1 MCLSQIQN
9 LFISTGTKP
18 VTTKRTRVVTL
29 WSRAFIDKVTAH
41 KTCSCEVMGQI
52 KNISTTTVP
61 TAIKHVSGVTYQR
74 AATHK
79 SHNPLVTCYISSRR
93 QCLGPPNLTL

>member
-1 MCLSQIQN
+1 M
-9 LFISTGTKP
+9 
-18 VTTKRTRVVTL
+18 TTKRTRVVTL
-29 WSRAFIDKVTAH
+29 WSMAFIDKVTAH

-79 SHNPLVTCYISSRR
+79 VT
-93 QCLGPPNLTL
+93 